1 MNEKYP
7 LALPEGTVLAG
18 QYIVERVLGQ
28 GGFGITYEAKD
39 HKTGERVAVK
49 EFFPDAMA
57 TRTDQTTVMP
67 FSGEK
72 GDKGHKASPDCP
84 YRRKHRRQSYHLE
97 KSCRNRPRL
106 FLYN

>member
-28 GGFGITYEAKD
+28 GGFGISYEAKD

-57 TRTDQTTVMP
+57 TRTDQTTVILP
-67 FSGEK
+67 LF
-72 GDKGHKASPDCP
+72 
-84 YRRKHRRQSYHLE
+84 RRKGRKLCLRKDLLPPGGGNPRQIHW
-97 KSCRNRPRL
+97 K
-106 FLYN
+106 

>member
-18 QYIVERVLGQ
+18 QYIVEKVLGQ

-39 HKTGERVAVK
+39 HKTGRRVAVK

-57 TRTDQTTVMP
+57 RRAKTMFTERPASSRKRKPLPNLSEMRIL
-67 FSGEK
+67 SGYT
-72 GDKGHKASPDCP
+72 AIS
-84 YRRKHRRQSYHLE
+84 
-97 KSCRNRPRL
+97 RNTEQL
-106 FLYN
+106 IL